1 MRRIFIFLFGILF
14 CFQIISADAGH
25 ESDGTN
31 YSTDGVLAYELN
43 RHGKDGALFLD
54 PCFIPKLENMDGQ
67 ILLDAG
73 CGAGPWSIYAAK
85 NGAMAY
91 GIDIQE
97 GMIERATAGAKD
109 EGVQNQTHFLV
120 GSVSEIP
127 YSDDFFDKAISIN
140 VGCNL
145 PENIFSEHFHEINRT
160 LKSGGA
166 LIITAPASFGVLFT
180 NGSDSVSIRRKIDT
194 ALLAVGDAKSSGLIS
209 QELNKLDEVLRATF
223 AFRNGGLTLIENENE
238 LIEGECIWRKIPGLA
253 VPNYY
258 HSEQSYVDAILS
270 SDFSIETIDRLR
282 FSSAEEWQEY
292 SSDLGKEYI
301 DYHPFVVFH
310 LRKKGSVTLFL

>member
-1 MRRIFIFLFGILF
+1 MRRIFIFLFGIL
-14 CFQIISADAGH
+14 CFFQNIFADVGH

-31 YSTDGVLAYELN
+31 YSSDGVLAYEQN

-54 PCFIPKLENMDGQ
+54 PCFIPKLENMNGQ

-85 NGAMAY
+85 NGAMVY

-97 GMIERATAGAKD
+97 GMIGRAIAGAKD
-109 EGVQNQTHFLV
+109 EGMQNQTHFLV
-120 GSVSEIP
+120 GSVSELP
-127 YSDDFFDKAISIN
+127 YSDDFFDSAISIN

-145 PENIFSEHFHEINRT
+145 PNNIFSEHFHEINRT
-160 LKSGGA
+160 LKNGGT
-166 LIITAPASFGVLFT
+166 LTITAPASFGVLFT
-180 NGSDSVSIRRKIDT
+180 NGGDSVYIRRKIDT
-194 ALLAVGDAKSSGLIS
+194 ALLAIGGAKSAELIS

-223 AFRNGGLTLIENENE
+223 AFKNGRLTLIENENE

-258 HSEQSYVDAILS
+258 HSEQSYIDAILL
-270 SDFSIETIDRLR
+270 SDLSIERTDRLQ
-282 FSSAEEWQEY
+282 FSSAGEWQEY

-301 DYHPFVVFH
+301 EYHPFVVFH
-310 LRKKGSVTLFL
+310 LRKK